1 MKVLAEMRAAV
12 WSTTLLLGLA
22 GPALAQSESDAPTDE
37 ATAEEA
43 PAAEAATEEAPA
55 EEAAAEEAAADA
67 TEEEAP
73 STAEEAAGDFSG
85 AVDTGGDIEDRVSGT
100 SEPKFIKGHLVHPG
114 TREYLSRFDHF
125 GIRMGPAIIDNDFY
139 AMVDPGIAM
148 YTEGFAFALHVPL
161 RLLAVDGKNIGAA
174 QASFGGMKIRREDWD
189 EVPDFAR
196 LIRFATIGRKEEKF
210 YLTINTMRPATI
222 GHGMLMS
229 GYQGNIDVDRSVTG
243 VIFDAYNDYGGWQF
257 QLNDITLTN
266 KVIGGLLFVKPL
278 SLFTDDI
285 NAKSLS
291 LGLEYITDMN
301 APKCVLIDEAS
312 EQCVQGNNH
321 GAGFDPYTG
330 ARLDDTF
337 VRSDSDTGR
346 PLVKT
351 TQVEALG
358 TSIEYKFLKVGREI
372 DYKVYTTF
380 HTFLNE
386 GGGSGMA
393 VGALGRLNF
402 GDEWIHALRLRSE
415 YRNYGDGFIP
425 NYFDS
430 LYEVSKFSYTPK
442 QRYHQV
448 TPTKYQG
455 IFGDDENGF
464 VREEGERAHGFNVE
478 AQWGIFRN
486 NRRNKKIAVGVGLS
500 DSTRP
505 DDSNF
510 YLHFEFPWLGFF
522 QFFGTYM
529 RTGAES
535 MASLFGSDMFTHQ
548 DTILLAGSR
557 LQLLPVLFLNAHY
570 SRSFRTT
577 RGPGREYHLGTE
589 AVQDSTGNYSTDYSV
604 DVLFENVP
612 TVFVELEFG
621 WEFDPDNTFEA
632 AEKQAAM
639 APEAVSE
646 DDDEESE
653 PELSPLKSTSTM
665 ASF

>member
-1 MKVLAEMRAAV
+1 M
-12 WSTTLLLGLA
+12 TTLLLGLA
-22 GPALAQSESDAPTDE
+22 APTLAQSEPEAAADE
-37 ATAEEA
+37 TPAAEPANEEA
-43 PAAEAATEEAPA
+43 PAADAAEGEGEAADAPA
-55 EEAAAEEAAADA
+55 EDSTDEA
-67 TEEEAP
+67 
-73 STAEEAAGDFSG
+73 AAGDFSG
-85 AVDTGGDIEDRVSGT
+85 AVDTEGDIEDRVAGT

-114 TREYLSRFDHF
+114 TREYLSRYDHF

-148 YTEGFAFALHVPL
+148 YTKGFAFARHVPL

-174 QASFGGMKIRREDWD
+174 QASFGGMRIRREDWD

-196 LIRFATIGRKEEKF
+196 LIRFATIGRKEERF

-257 QLNDITLTN
+257 QLNDITFTN

-285 NAKSLS
+285 NARSFS
-291 LGLEYITDMN
+291 LGVEYITDLA
-301 APKCVLIDEAS
+301 APKCVLIDEDS

-330 ARLDDTF
+330 ERLDDTF
-337 VRSDSDTGR
+337 VRSDSTTGR
-346 PLVKT
+346 PLVQT

-358 TSIEYKFLKVGREI
+358 TSIEYKFLKIGREI

-380 HTFLNE
+380 HKYLNE

-393 VGALGRLNF
+393 LGALGRLNF
-402 GDEWIHALRLRSE
+402 GSEWIHALRLRSE

-430 LYEVSKFSYTPK
+430 IYEVSKFSYTPK
-442 QRYHQV
+442 QRYYQV
-448 TPTKYQG
+448 TPTKFQG

-464 VREEGERAHGFNVE
+464 VRDEIDRAHGFNVE

-486 NRRNKKIAVGVGLS
+486 NRRNKKVAVGVGLS

-510 YLHFEFPWLGFF
+510 YFHVEFPWLGFF
-522 QFFGTYM
+522 QVFGTYM

-589 AVQDSTGNYSTDYSV
+589 AVQDASGNYSTDYSV

-621 WEFDPDNTFEA
+621 WEFEPDNTFEA
-632 AEKQAAM
+632 AEKQASM
-639 APEAVSE
+639 APEAVADE
-646 DDDEESE
+646 DDDESE
-653 PELSPLKSTSTM
+653 PELSPLKSSSTM